1 MRPGGGREKGT
12 RSIGRDGRDS
22 TGTKFGNGP
31 ARKGVAA
38 SPGTAS
44 THRPAFHVPL
54 RSSSIGVLAAADH
67 ALFLK
72 KPSVYN
78 LANQRAQPA
87 GRNQTRHF
95 HGSRPAPP
103 GAVDDGRVQTSS
115 DQNNTTPYIC
125 RLLCRPAQSVSSTYH
140 RIRTRI
146 ITTASNFLFYLES
159 LNPFAE
165 SSTSRIPLPIRD
177 SCEYGVDTSLQETIA
192 CLPRIVNNSAPATIP
207 PTGLTYLTNSRT
219 SQLNC
224 LVNRSLPTRCDSGL
238 EGT

>member
-115 DQNNTTPYIC
+115 DQNNNTTPYIC

-177 SCEYGVDTSLQETIA
+177 SCEYGVDRYLPPGNH
-192 CLPRIVNNSAPATIP
+192 CLSSPHC
-207 PTGLTYLTNSRT
+207 
-219 SQLNC
+219 QQ
-224 LVNRSLPTRCDSGL
+224 
-238 EGT
+238 

>member
-1 MRPGGGREKGT
+1 MRPGGEREKGT

-44 THRPAFHVPL
+44 PHRPAFHVPI
-54 RSSSIGVLAAADH
+54 RSSSIGVLAAADY

-72 KPSVYN
+72 KPSVYKYS
-78 LANQRAQPA
+78 QPESSA
-87 GRNQTRHF
+87 SGTIPTLEARHF

-146 ITTASNFLFYLES
+146 IPTASNFLFYLES

-177 SCEYGVDTSLQETIA
+177 SCEYGVDRYLPPGNH
-192 CLPRIVNNSAPATIP
+192 CLSSPHC
-207 PTGLTYLTNSRT
+207 
-219 SQLNC
+219 QQ
-224 LVNRSLPTRCDSGL
+224 
-238 EGT
+238 